1 MGLARVIRLEAKVSL
16 ESIFIIYLINIKL
29 SYMEI
34 SEERKLEKERQ
45 RKYADRLEMLK
56 QTLREKRAATNGTD
70 E

>member
-1 MGLARVIRLEAKVSL
+1 MGLARVIRLEANVSL
-16 ESIFIIYLINIKL
+16 ESIFIIYLINIKQ
-29 SYMEI
+29 YMEI

-56 QTLREKRAATNGTD
+56 QTLREKRAATKGTD

>member
-16 ESIFIIYLINIKL
+16 ESIFIIYLINIKQ
-29 SYMEI
+29 YMEI

-56 QTLREKRAATNGTD
+56 QTLREKRAATKGTD